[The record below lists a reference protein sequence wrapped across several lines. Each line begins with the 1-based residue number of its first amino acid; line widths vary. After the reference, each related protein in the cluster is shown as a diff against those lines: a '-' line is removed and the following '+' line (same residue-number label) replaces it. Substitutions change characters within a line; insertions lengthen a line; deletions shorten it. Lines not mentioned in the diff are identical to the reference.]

1 MVSDFRNMEAAKMAS
16 RDPVLELVAE
26 LEARGELE
34 MSVPDDRCLDMEKSP
49 GKLSEWIYRNEDTCV
64 ENRAFEALKW
74 TRIVAQKY
82 EAKFEVQDGVHGPM
96 ARAVHESSVALLGFE
111 KEFQAAKAHHEKTV
125 EVIMQVAAK
134 KKEQESKSGYNKES
148 LATRHERIDTWA
160 RNKIEEKDFSK
171 LPVCLSMQKHI
182 TSFSENLV
190 LMILSAEAEHAT
202 TTSAAPTDEC
212 YEADLSKE
220 LEAQLK
226 ICMSSEK
233 EKPVSPAHSP
243 AATLMQ

>member
-1 MVSDFRNMEAAKMAS
+1 MAS

-96 ARAVHESSVALLGFE
+96 ARAVPESSVALLGFE